1 MALTPEQ
8 VVEKRFQATKFR
20 EGYDQDE
27 VDDFLDEVV
36 AELRRLNGENDELRA
51 KLAACE
57 RRVGELTRSTATGM
71 QPAVQAPPPQ
81 EKAPQPEP
89 QKQPQPQPQPQTEPT
104 PIPVPAPAAAAG
116 GGQPAG
122 PEAAT
127 GMLALAQKLHDEHVR
142 SGEEKRD
149 QLIREAEQH
158 AARLVADAE
167 QKQRETLGS
176 LERERSLLERK
187 IDELRTFERDY
198 RSRLKSYLESQLR
211 DLEAKGSI
219 VPNRNPGSGQEQGG
233 GYAFGHS

>member
-1 MALTPEQ
+1 MALTPEA

-36 AELRRLNGENDELRA
+36 NELRRLNAENDELRS

-57 RRVGELTRSTATGM
+57 RRVGELTRAGATGG
-71 QPAVQAPPPQ
+71 QPVA
-81 EKAPQPEP
+81 KAKPAPEP
-89 QKQPQPQPQPQTEPT
+89 EPVKKPEPT
-104 PIPVPAPAAAAG
+104 PAPAPAPAPVAAAV
-116 GGQPAG
+116 GGQS

-142 SGEEKRD
+142 SGEQKRD
-149 QLIREAEQH
+149 QLINEAETH
-158 AARLVADAE
+158 AARLVAEAE

-187 IDELRTFERDY
+187 IDELRAFERDY

-219 VPNRNPGSGQEQGG
+219 VPGRAQQPGQGEP
-233 GYAFGHS
+233 GYSFGTSS

>member
-36 AELRRLNGENDELRA
+36 AELRRLNAENDELRA

-57 RRVGELTRSTATGM
+57 RRVGELTRSTATGA
-71 QPAVQAPPPQ
+71 QPAVQAPPQQ
-81 EKAPQPEP
+81 EKAPQPEQP
-89 QKQPQPQPQPQTEPT
+89 AKQSQPQPQTAPT
-104 PIPVPAPAAAAG
+104 PVPAATAPATG
-116 GGQPAG
+116 GSQPTG

-211 DLEAKGSI
+211 DLEAKGTI

-233 GYAFGHS
+233 GYAFGQS